1 MTVTS
6 KNEMG
11 NHFRASSRSQ
21 SRNVM
26 TCKRREGWV
35 SEVSTF
41 CMRATPCAY
50 AEAFG
55 DDNAGHADHR
65 LDRQKEEVHVE
76 LGARDDI
83 F

>member
-26 TCKRREGWV
+26 TCKHREGGQRRGRV
-35 SEVSTF
+35 LHASD
-41 CMRATPCAY
+41 CCAY
-50 AEAFG
+50 AETLR

-65 LDRQKEEVHVE
+65 LDRQKKEVHVE
-76 LGARDDI
+76 LGPRDDV